1 MYMATRKK
9 AVPANE
15 GRKSAYVARNRAAL
29 LRASQRVLAEIGPEA
44 SIDQFAETAGISV
57 STIYKHFEN
66 KEALIAAAYIE
77 AFHDWEIWAD
87 AVLQKIADPLEELVF
102 PMRLF
107 LRLKKTHPL
116 YAAMA
121 GHNLATLPKYFHGT
135 EEGLIEH
142 IGELIE
148 AKVINIESPAIR
160 IRSISACIL
169 AGLADQLLNSSATE
183 IDADTCIEVI
193 LSILGIS
200 PAKAKKLAHGPMPDL
215 TSSLE
220 MNF

>member
-1 MYMATRKK
+1 MFVATRKK
-9 AVPANE
+9 PIPANA
-15 GRKSAYVARNRAAL
+15 GRKSAYVARNHASL

-44 SIDQFAETAGISV
+44 SIDQFAEAAEVSV

-66 KEALIAAAYIE
+66 KDALIAASYID
-77 AFHDWEIWAD
+77 AFHQWEVWAD
-87 AVLQKIADPLEELVF
+87 SLLEGISDPLTELVA

-107 LRLKKTHPL
+107 LRLKRTHPM

-121 GHNLATLPKYFHGT
+121 ARNLADLPKYFHGT

-142 IGELIE
+142 IGELMKAKTIE
-148 AKVINIESPAIR
+148 IESPAIR

-169 AGLADQLLNSSATE
+169 AGLADQLLNPAATE
-183 IDADTCIEVI
+183 SDADATIEVI

-200 PAKAKKLAHGPMPDL
+200 GAKAKKLAHAELPK
-215 TSSLE
+215 
-220 MNF
+220 F

>member
-1 MYMATRKK
+1 MFVPTRKK
-9 AVPANE
+9 PTPPNA

-29 LRASQRVLAEIGPEA
+29 LRATQQLLAEVGPDA
-44 SIDQFAETAGISV
+44 SIDQFAEAAEISV

-77 AFHDWEIWAD
+77 AFHDWELWAD
-87 AVLQKIADPLEELVF
+87 ALVKGIEDPLEELVM

-116 YAAMA
+116 YALMSAR
-121 GHNLATLPKYFHGT
+121 NLADLPRYFHGT

-142 IGELIE
+142 IGELMKKKIIE
-148 AKVINIESPAIR
+148 IESPAIR
-160 IRSISACIL
+160 IRSISACIV
-169 AGLADQLLNSSATE
+169 AGLADQLLNPAAKES
-183 IDADTCIEVI
+183 DADATVEVI

-215 TSSLE
+215 
-220 MNF
+220 NK